1 MSVSAFGAAV
11 RPEPCFGQAH
21 GAAAPFTA
29 TASPAPVHP
38 ASVQSASVNPASVHS
53 ASGKPVGGNS
63 APRTV
68 AFDPQSLFDPA
79 AATPVDRSSVVRE
92 LLRELQDCQ
101 RPRRRRML
109 RSAVAVACLPV
120 AHSIAARYRGRG
132 IDLGDLQQV
141 AALGLVKAAL
151 RWKPGRS
158 DDFLQFAVP
167 TITGEIRRYFRDHWW
182 TVRPPRRLQEL
193 RANVMTTKEELCQ
206 RTGREVS
213 EPELADRLGADVD
226 EVRQALSLNSCGQP
240 ASLEAFSAQGI
251 LDRAVAVDDVEL
263 RRVEDRLAVRS
274 MMELLTDRER
284 QIVRR
289 RFYDEWS
296 QSQIAEEVGISQM
309 HVSRILRDV
318 CARLRAAWS
327 N

>member
-1 MSVSAFGAAV
+1 MSVPVCSATAGPAAT
-11 RPEPCFGQAH
+11 ADS
-21 GAAAPFTA
+21 AAAQPTSA
-29 TASPAPVHP
+29 TTSLASASPA
-38 ASVQSASVNPASVHS
+38 A
-53 ASGKPVGGNS
+53 
-63 APRTV
+63 RTV
-68 AFDPQSLFDPA
+68 AFDPLSFFDPDA
-79 AATPVDRSSVVRE
+79 AAPVDRSSVVRE
-92 LLRELQDCQ
+92 LLRELQDCEQ
-101 RPRRRRML
+101 PRRRRML

-132 IDLGDLQQV
+132 VDLGDLQQV
-141 AALGLVKAAL
+141 AALGLVKAVL

-193 RANVMTTKEELCQ
+193 RANVMATKEELCQ

-213 EPELADRLGADVD
+213 EPELADRVGADLD
-226 EVRQALSLNSCGQP
+226 AVRQALALNSCGQP
-240 ASLEAFSAQGI
+240 ASLESFSAQGI
-251 LDRAVAVDDVEL
+251 LDRAVAVDDAEL
-263 RRVEDRLAVRS
+263 SRVEDRLAVRS
-274 MMELLTDRER
+274 MMGLLSDRER